1 MKILLNLLAANQGGQ
16 VTRAREFIK
25 NFNFYSKKNDK
36 LIILISKRFPLKF
49 KNQSSVQ
56 FIEINFFYKKFN
68 WLMRFA
74 WENTKQIYLIKYLK
88 PDVFLTFS
96 HSLPLF
102 KLSIPT
108 IVGLSNLAP
117 FSSFAFENESLIGK
131 MRLFL
136 LKYMIKF
143 SISKATSVIVLSNYG
158 KKILL
163 KNNIKKIKFH
173 FISIG
178 VKNQKK
184 LFTHR
189 LNFLKK
195 KYILYVSHFYSYKNF
210 EQLILAYSY
219 LSLLNRKN
227 YRLKLVGN
235 FNDKNYLKKLQKLS
249 KKLELDGSIDF
260 IPGVDEKTLNTLY
273 KKASLFVFPSRIENC
288 PNILLEAMSFGLPVL
303 ASKAEPM
310 PEFAGNA
317 AQYFKLD
324 DPIDLSK
331 KIDLVLGC
339 KKLSRKMGKLSYFRS
354 KQYSWDLFTKEVL
367 DLSRKILLKK

>member
-36 LIILISKRFPLKF
+36 LIILISKKFPLKF

-68 WLMRFA
+68 WLMRFV

-96 HSLPLF
+96 NILPLF

-136 LKYMIKF
+136 LKYMIKL

-178 VKNQKK
+178 VKNHKK